1 MQPLKNY
8 TLEEVSRHNSE
19 NDALL
24 VIDGKVYNVTK
35 FLNLHPGGKNILL
48 SVAGTDATDEFLSFH
63 KAILLKKY
71 ENLVVGIIEDPGDNL
86 QHIHSK
92 IVISR
97 YEGISESKTWC
108 IYSPYYNESHHRFRK
123 AMCAFVDREVTPYV
137 SDWDEAR
144 ELPYSELRRKA
155 FVAGWL
161 PGVIGGPWPVEYV
174 GDQILGGI
182 QPSEWNA
189 FHELILF
196 DELSRC
202 GSGGLT
208 WGYVG
213 GLLWSFINQIR
224 IFGSQF
230 LKDKIIKPVLTGE
243 KHIALC
249 ITEPQAGSDV
259 GGLQSTAIYDKQG
272 QCYILNGQKKFIT
285 NGTFA
290 DFFIVAAKTHNINTI
305 VDGGQNSLSVFFVE
319 RQASPG
325 LKTRPMKCTGMWA
338 SGTAYVT
345 FEDVKVPKVHLIG
358 EERQGFKYI
367 VWNFNHERW
376 TFLVMC
382 IRFCRVCY
390 EESFRYAVKRKTFG
404 KPLLE
409 SPVIRAKLGTMI
421 RQIEGA
427 DAWLHLLTYQM
438 TRLSHEEQNQ
448 KLSGPIALLK
458 CHITM
463 LLEQCA
469 REAIQVFGG
478 LGYTRGNGQGGVVER
493 LFRDVKGFALGGG
506 SEEILLDYGIRQAMK
521 YSKL

>member
-1 MQPLKNY
+1 MRLY
-8 TLEEVSRHNSE
+8 L
-19 NDALL
+19 
-24 VIDGKVYNVTK
+24 I
-35 FLNLHPGGKNILL
+35 F
-48 SVAGTDATDEFLSFH
+48 F
-63 KAILLKKY
+63 
-71 ENLVVGIIEDPGDNL
+71 
-86 QHIHSK
+86 
-92 IVISR
+92 
-97 YEGISESKTWC
+97 
-108 IYSPYYNESHHRFRK
+108 IYIY
-123 AMCAFVDREVTPYV
+123 
-137 SDWDEAR
+137 
-144 ELPYSELRRKA
+144 L
-155 FVAGWL
+155 
-161 PGVIGGPWPVEYV
+161 
-174 GDQILGGI
+174 
-182 QPSEWNA
+182 
-189 FHELILF
+189 
-196 DELSRC
+196 
-202 GSGGLT
+202 
-208 WGYVG
+208 
-213 GLLWSFINQIR
+213 
-224 IFGSQF
+224 
-230 LKDKIIKPVLTGE
+230 
-243 KHIALC
+243 
-249 ITEPQAGSDV
+249 EPQAGSDV
-259 GGLQSTAIYDKQG
+259 SGLQSTAIYDKEI

-290 DFFIVAAKTHNINTI
+290 DFFIVAAKTNNNNNISTN

-319 RQASPG
+319 RQKSPG

-345 FEDVKVPKVHLIG
+345 FEDVRVPKDHLIG
-358 EERQGFKYI
+358 KEHQGFKYI

-390 EESFRYAVKRKTFG
+390 EESFRYAAKRKTFG

-409 SPVIRAKLGTMI
+409 SPIIRAKLGTMS

-463 LLEQCA
+463 LFEQCA
-469 REAIQVFGG
+469 REAIQIFGG

-506 SEEILLDYGIRQAMK
+506 SEEILLDYGMRQAMK